1 VIDMNPYRANYTG
14 LFLAVLILSS
24 NVAHAQYLRVRDIC
38 RVKGQEENTL
48 HGLGLVVGLQG
59 TGDTDGPT
67 VRALAKMLELMGNPV
82 GQQLP
87 GGGLALQ
94 ELKNAKNVAMVFVS
108 ATVPPEGARQG
119 EQLNCTVNAVS
130 AKSLAGGHLMMTP
143 LVGPRPGQPRIY
155 AIAQGPI
162 AMNASGPPTAGVIH
176 DGCRLEE
183 EFAYK
188 FTDHEGKVTLVIDR
202 NHASFPTAEAIQK
215 AINGR
220 AKSTRNS
227 DSASAPYDS
236 TWGDIAQAVDPVTVE
251 VRIPPEYQNQVV
263 EFFAMILDN
272 QVAIQSHDARV
283 VVNERN
289 GVIVIGDNVMIGR
302 VAVTH
307 KNITLETG
315 GEATDKPLK
324 VVDQAES
331 SSTTRLQA
339 LVNALND
346 LKVGPQDIIDI
357 IKSLE
362 RSGDL
367 YGKLIIE

>member
-1 VIDMNPYRANYTG
+1 MIRSSV
-14 LFLAVLILSS
+14 LLAVLAILGVTST
-24 NVAHAQYLRVRDIC
+24 AQAQYLRVRDIC

-48 HGLGLVVGLQG
+48 HGLGLVVGLEG

-67 VRALAKMLELMGNPV
+67 LRALAKMLELMGNPI
-82 GQQLP
+82 GQTVP
-87 GGGLALQ
+87 GGPSLQ

-119 EQLNCTVNAVS
+119 EQLNCTVSAVS
-130 AKSLAGGHLMMTP
+130 AKSLVGGHLMMTP
-143 LVGPRPGQPRIY
+143 LVGPRPGQSRVY

-162 AMNASGPPTAGVIH
+162 AMTASGPMTTGVIH

-183 EFAYK
+183 EFKYK
-188 FTDHEGKVTLVIDR
+188 FMDDEGTITLVIDR
-202 NHASFPTAEAIQK
+202 NHASFPIAEAIQK

-220 AKSTRNS
+220 STAGRSS
-227 DSASAPYDS
+227 DSSAGQYEAP
-236 TWGDIAQAVDPVTVE
+236 WGEIAKAIDPVTVR
-251 VRIPPEYQNQVV
+251 VRLPEKGDYADHPV
-263 EFFAMILDN
+263 EFFAAVLDA

-289 GVIVIGDNVMIGR
+289 GVIVVGDNVMIGR

-307 KNITLETG
+307 KNISIQTG
-315 GEATDKPLK
+315 EDPTHGPLL
-324 VVDQAES
+324 VVDQSED

-339 LVNALND
+339 LVDALND
-346 LKVGPQDIIDI
+346 LKVSPQDIIDI

-367 YGKLIIE
+367 YGRLIVE

>member
-1 VIDMNPYRANYTG
+1 MFHRSICRLV
-14 LFLAVLILSS
+14 LFISLSVLLS
-24 NVAHAQYLRVRDIC
+24 NTAEAQYLRVRDIC

-59 TGDTDGPT
+59 TGDTDSPT
-67 VRALAKMLELMGNPV
+67 LRALAKMLELMGNPI

-87 GGGLALQ
+87 GGFQLQ

-119 EQLNCTVNAVS
+119 EQLNCTINAIS

-143 LVGPRPGQPRIY
+143 LVGPRPGQPKVF

-162 AMNASGPPTAGVIH
+162 AMNASGPLTAGVIH

-183 EFAYK
+183 EFAYQ
-188 FTDHEGKVTLVIDR
+188 FASGGKITLVIDR

-220 AKSTRNS
+220 SSRSGNN
-227 DSASAPYDS
+227 DSGGGPYDTS
-236 TWGDIAQAVDPVTVE
+236 WGEIAQAIDPVTVE
-251 VRIPPEYQNQVV
+251 VQIPPQYQNQLV
-263 EFFAMILDN
+263 EFFAAILDN

-289 GVIVIGDNVMIGR
+289 GVIVVGDNVMVGR

-307 KNITLETG
+307 KNISVETG
-315 GEATDKPLK
+315 NDPAGGPLF

-339 LVNALND
+339 LVDALND
-346 LKVGPQDIIDI
+346 LKVSPQDIIDI

-367 YGKLIIE
+367 YGRLIVE